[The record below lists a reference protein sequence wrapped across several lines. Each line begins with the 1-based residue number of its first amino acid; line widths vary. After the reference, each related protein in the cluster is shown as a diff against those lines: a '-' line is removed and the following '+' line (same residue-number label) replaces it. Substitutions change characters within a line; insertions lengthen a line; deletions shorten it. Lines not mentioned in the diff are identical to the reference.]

1 MPSLPSALY
10 TVQKLEIAVD
20 KARTRIE
27 TIEEQLA
34 NDEVVV
40 ARRNT
45 LDKIIKEYNL
55 TQATIKDLELEI
67 SSLTQKIKE
76 VNELLYSGK
85 LRNPKELTER
95 QEEVESLQRRHKTLE
110 SRLMAALTEAE
121 ESNKQRETAEEALSE
136 AVTNQKQEN
145 VDLVAEKESL
155 QEQIVDNLRKRK
167 STMKSIPDK
176 EYKSY
181 RLLRKRKNG
190 HAVAPLKGNACG
202 LCGVSQTTS
211 AVQDIQEGKRI
222 IYCENCGR
230 ILASV

>member
-20 KARTRIE
+20 KARARIE

-34 NDEVVV
+34 NDEAVV

-45 LDKIIKEYNL
+45 LDKIIKDYNQ
-55 TQATIKDLELEI
+55 TQSTITDLELEI
-67 SSLTQKIKE
+67 SSLTHKIKE

-85 LRNPKELTER
+85 LKNPKELTDR

-110 SRLMAALTEAE
+110 NRLMAVLTEAE
-121 ESNKQRETAEEALSE
+121 DRNKQREVAEEALSE
-136 AVTNQKQEN
+136 AVSNQKQEN
-145 VDLVAEKESL
+145 MDLVAEKESL
-155 QEQIVDNLRKRK
+155 QEQIADNLRKRK

-176 EYKSY
+176 EYKDY
-181 RLLRKRKNG
+181 RLLRQRKKG
-190 HAVAPLKGNACG
+190 HAVAPLKGSACG